1 MACSDASS
9 VSTYCCDA
17 CGGHHESVGVL
28 AEAVRVNDTNGVER
42 ICIACADD
50 LEPETVVK
58 YVNGSEAGW
67 GYCSV
72 CSMPCSPSSD
82 NPFADWRFPL
92 QLLTCTRCREAWTLE
107 DWNCKL
113 VSMLQHRFERSGGTT
128 MVAGYTLS
136 GQRLEFVVPLEC
148 RPVDLI
154 TALELASGERMGL
167 WKVISG
173 DALIA
178 SAADKYCG
186 EAKWLPIA
194 HALLGRD
201 LTFLKG
207 ATKVTLRILEGG
219 AESWGND
226 ELASLIS
233 HSSCS

>member
-1 MACSDASS
+1 
-9 VSTYCCDA
+9 
-17 CGGHHESVGVL
+17 
-28 AEAVRVNDTNGVER
+28 
-42 ICIACADD
+42 
-50 LEPETVVK
+50 
-58 YVNGSEAGW
+58 
-67 GYCSV
+67 
-72 CSMPCSPSSD
+72 
-82 NPFADWRFPL
+82 
-92 QLLTCTRCREAWTLE
+92 
-107 DWNCKL
+107 
-113 VSMLQHRFERSGGTT
+113 

-136 GQRLEFVVPLEC
+136 GQRLEFAVPLEC